1 MNILITGGAGY
12 LGNVIVRELLK
23 EKFIKKITI
32 IDNFFFKQDNSILD
46 FFSDEKINFIRGD
59 VRNKILLKEH
69 LKKNDLIIPLAAIV
83 GAPLSAL
90 YQTLTKQLN
99 LQQIKNI
106 CDMKSTKQIVVLPVT
121 NSGYGIGQKGKF
133 YDENSPLN
141 PISHYGVTKVQ
152 AEEYLLNFNNFLSLR
167 LATVFGVS
175 SRMRIDLL
183 VNNFVYKANKYKKLI
198 LYESHFVR
206 NFIHIKDVAHAMIF
220 LIKNYDKTK
229 NNIYNVGLED
239 ANLTK
244 KQLALK
250 IKKKIKNLKVI
261 ENNFKKDPDKRNY
274 IVSNK
279 KIYNLG
285 WNPKHSID
293 QGITELINYFT
304 IFKNQKFNKN
314 V

>member
-250 IKKKIKNLKVI
+250 IKKK
-261 ENNFKKDPDKRNY
+261 
-274 IVSNK
+274 
-279 KIYNLG
+279 
-285 WNPKHSID
+285 
-293 QGITELINYFT
+293 
-304 IFKNQKFNKN
+304 
-314 V
+314 